1 MYKDKTFLAV
11 IPARGGS
18 KRIPRKNLLMV
29 GNKSLLERTII
40 TAQNSAFLDRVILS
54 SEDPEIIEHALGC
67 GCEIPFCRPVGLAD
81 DTASSFSVLEHAI
94 NNLEETYDYI
104 VLLQPTSPLRVHA
117 DIDLTIKTC
126 IDRKALACVTVNTPQ
141 QSPFLCCT
149 LSDERRIKPLIDIRF
164 MQGKRGQDLSD
175 TYCINGAVYVA
186 ETIWFLK
193 NRTFVTEDTA
203 VYIMPLERSI
213 DIDTWEDVRI
223 AEGLI

>member
-1 MYKDKTFLAV
+1 MYNGKTFLAV

-54 SEDPEIIEHALGC
+54 SEDPEIIEHATDC
-67 GCEIPFCRPVGLAD
+67 GCEVPFGRPMPLAS
-81 DTASSFSVLEHAI
+81 DTASSFDVLEHAI
-94 NNLEETYDYI
+94 NYLEESYDYI
-104 VLLQPTSPLRVHA
+104 VLLQPTSPLRVPT

-126 IDRKALACVTVNTPQ
+126 IDRRAPACVTVNSPQ

-149 LSDERRIKPLIDIRF
+149 LSDEWKIKPLLDIRL

-186 ETIWFLK
+186 ETDWFLK
-193 NRTFVTEDTA
+193 NRTFVTEDTV
-203 VYIMPLERSI
+203 VYIMSLERSI
-213 DIDTWEDVRI
+213 DIDTWEDIRI
-223 AEGLI
+223 VEGLI